1 MSSHDTAAV
10 LVEPA
15 TATDSTSVRRGSMSD
30 KKVATSPRTDAAPF
44 GRTEGSGPEVS
55 SFALDNGLDVV
66 VIPDRRV
73 PVVTHMVWYRN
84 GSADDPL
91 GQSGIAHF
99 LEHLMFKGTE
109 RHPAG
114 EFSQVVS
121 ALGGQENAF
130 TSFDYT
136 AYFQRVAKEHLGTMM
151 EFEADRMIGLVLDD
165 AVVAPERDVVLEERR
180 MRVETDPAAQLSE
193 AMAAALFVHHPYG
206 IPIIGWMHEIETL
219 DREHALDYYRRF
231 YTPEN
236 AILVVA
242 GDVADGEV
250 RRLAEAT
257 YGRVAPRGAQPIRRR
272 PCEPEPRAARRVAV
286 ADPKVEQPTLQRLY
300 LTPSCIS
307 SKGREALALELLAEI
322 LGGGP
327 TSYLY
332 RKLVME
338 RAVAVNAGSWYM
350 GSAMEDTRFSIYAVP
365 GAGISLEALEATVDE
380 TIARIKADALDGDSI
395 ARAKARLVAETI
407 YASDSQSSLARIYG
421 SALAIGETIEEVR
434 RWPFDIESVTPDD
447 LAGAAERYLA
457 APRSVTGFLR
467 NAPAA

>member
-1 MSSHDTAAV
+1 
-10 LVEPA
+10 
-15 TATDSTSVRRGSMSD
+15 MSD

-73 PVVTHMVWYRN
+73 PVITHMVWYRN

-136 AYFQRVAKEHLGTMM
+136 AYFQRVAKEHLKTMM
-151 EFEADRMIGLVLDD
+151 EFEADRMTGLVLAE

-219 DREHALDYYRRF
+219 NREHALSYYRRF

-242 GDVADGEV
+242 GDVGEDEV
-250 RRLAEAT
+250 RRLAETT
-257 YGRVAPRGAQPIRRR
+257 YGRVAPHGDKPIRLR
-272 PCEPEPRAARRVAV
+272 PREPEPRAARHVSV

-300 LTPSCIS
+300 LTPSCLTGQ
-307 SKGREALALELLAEI
+307 GRDALALELLAEV

-332 RKLVME
+332 RKLVLE
-338 RAVAVNAGSWYM
+338 RGVAVNAGSWYM

-365 GAGISLEALEATVDE
+365 AAGITLRDLEVAVDE
-380 TIARIKADALDGDSI
+380 VIAAIPANALDAESI
-395 ARAKARLVAETI
+395 ERAKTRLVAETI

-434 RWPFDIESVTPDD
+434 RWPADIEAVLRDD
-447 LAGAAERYLA
+447 LAAAAERFLNP
-457 APRSVTGFLR
+457 PRSVTGFLCTC
-467 NAPAA
+467 AGA

>member
-1 MSSHDTAAV
+1 
-10 LVEPA
+10 
-15 TATDSTSVRRGSMSD
+15 MSD

-55 SFALDNGLDVV
+55 SFTLDNGLDVV

-136 AYFQRVAKEHLGTMM
+136 AYFQRVAKEHLKTMM
-151 EFEADRMIGLVLDD
+151 EFEADRMTGLVLDE

-219 DREHALDYYRRF
+219 NREHALAYYRRF

-242 GDVADGEV
+242 GDVGEDEV
-250 RRLAEAT
+250 RSLAETT
-257 YGRVAPRGAQPIRRR
+257 YGRVAPHGDKPIRLR
-272 PCEPEPRAARRVAV
+272 PREPAPRAARHVSV

-300 LTPSCIS
+300 LTPSCLTGQ
-307 SKGREALALELLAEI
+307 GRDALALELLAEV

-332 RKLVME
+332 RKLVLE
-338 RAVAVNAGSWYM
+338 RGVAVNAGSWYM

-365 GAGISLEALEATVDE
+365 AAGVALRDLEAAVDEAIAGIAAN
-380 TIARIKADALDGDSI
+380 ALDGEAI
-395 ARAKARLVAETI
+395 ERAKTRLVAETI

-434 RWPFDIESVTPDD
+434 RWPADIEAVLRDD
-447 LAGAAERYLA
+447 LAAAAERFLNP
-457 APRSVTGFLR
+457 PRSVTGFLCTG
-467 NAPAA
+467 AGA

>member
-1 MSSHDTAAV
+1 MTQPMTA
-10 LVEPA
+10 PA
-15 TATDSTSVRRGSMSD
+15 
-30 KKVATSPRTDAAPF
+30 PRTDAHPF
-44 GRTEGSGPEVS
+44 GRTDGSGPEVS
-55 SFALDNGLDVV
+55 SFTLDNGLEVV

-99 LEHLMFKGTE
+99 LEHLMFKGTQ

-114 EFSQVVS
+114 EFSRVVS

-136 AYFQRVAKEHLGTMM
+136 AYFQRVAREHLETMM
-151 EFEADRMIGLVLDD
+151 RFEADRMMGLVLDE

-180 MRVETDPAAQLSE
+180 MRVETDPSAQLSE

-206 IPIIGWMHEIETL
+206 IPIIGWMHEIEGL
-219 DREHALDYYRRF
+219 SREHALSYYKRF

-242 GDVADGEV
+242 GDVAEEEV
-250 RRLAEAT
+250 RELALGT
-257 YGRVAPRGAQPIRRR
+257 YGRVAAQGARPTRFRPR
-272 PCEPEPRAARRVAV
+272 EPEPRAARRIVV

-300 LTPSCIS
+300 LAPSCLTAKHGDS
-307 SKGREALALELLAEI
+307 CALEVLAEI

-332 RKLVME
+332 RKLVLE
-338 RAVAVNAGSWYM
+338 RGVAVNAGAWYM
-350 GSAMEDTRFSIYAVP
+350 GSAIEDTRFSVHAVP
-365 GAGISLEALEATVDE
+365 AEGVSLDALEEAVDE
-380 TIARIKADALDGDSI
+380 VLGQIPGQALDPD
-395 ARAKARLVAETI
+395 AVERAKTRLVAETI
-407 YASDSQSSLARIYG
+407 YSSDSQSSLARIYG
-421 SALAIGETIEEVR
+421 SALAIGETIDDVR
-434 RWPFDIESVTPDD
+434 RWPTQIEAVSEPD
-447 LAGAAERYLA
+447 LAAVSRTVLTAR
-457 APRSVTGFLR
+457 RSVTGHLEKGSG
-467 NAPAA
+467 

>member
-1 MSSHDTAAV
+1 
-10 LVEPA
+10 
-15 TATDSTSVRRGSMSD
+15 MSD
-30 KKVATSPRTDAAPF
+30 KRVATNPRTDAAPF

-55 SFALDNGLDVV
+55 SFTLDNGLDVV

-114 EFSQVVS
+114 EFSQIVS

-130 TSFDYT
+130 TSYDYT
-136 AYFQRVAKEHLGTMM
+136 AYFQRVAREHLNTMM
-151 EFEADRMIGLVLDD
+151 AFEADRMTSLVLDD

-193 AMAAALFVHHPYG
+193 AMAAGLFVHHPYG
-206 IPIIGWMHEIETL
+206 LPIIGWMHEIEGL
-219 DREHALDYYRRF
+219 NRDHALGYYRRF

-242 GDVADGEV
+242 GDVTADEM

-257 YGRVAPRGAQPIRRR
+257 YGKIAPRGERPIRFR
-272 PCEPEPRAARRVAV
+272 PREPEPRAARHLAV

-300 LTPSCIS
+300 LTPSS
-307 SKGREALALELLAEI
+307 RTAEGRTLHALDLLAEL

-332 RKLVME
+332 RKLVLE
-338 RAVAVNAGSWYM
+338 RGIAVNAGAWYM
-350 GSAMEDTRFSIYAVP
+350 GSAIEDTSFSVYAVP
-365 GAGISLEALEATVDE
+365 AEGTSLEALEA
-380 TIARIKADALDGDSI
+380 ALDEAI
-395 ARAKARLVAETI
+395 AAVPDQALDVDAIERAKTRLVAETI

-421 SALAIGETIEEVR
+421 SALAIGETLEDVR
-434 RWPFDIESVTPDD
+434 RWPAEIEAVLRAD
-447 LAGAAERYLA
+447 LTAVAERYLI
-457 APRSVTGFLR
+457 PRRSVTGYLCK
-467 NAPAA
+467 ASDA